1 MVWLRWSRSAPK
13 PGTISPQMGHNWT
26 LTMCQL
32 HMWLPPLALG
42 LARIHLPILQLWKL
56 RPPGVRE
63 LPTILQ
69 TVSSGTRI

>member
-1 MVWLRWSRSAPK
+1 MAQVVQACPKARDHLSPDGPQLGTDNVSA
-13 PGTISPQMGHNWT
+13 TYVVTS
-26 LTMCQL
+26 
-32 HMWLPPLALG
+32 LALG
-42 LARIHLPILQLWKL
+42 LARIHLPISQVWKL